1 MSKEKS
7 INEELLEIIKALSTK
22 VESLEK
28 AVYNKEN
35 LLMKSGFVVTNT
47 PTPAMVG
54 VVGTS
59 SNNVNN
65 SSNMEWSDIHK
76 MVSDLE
82 WFKCLKE

>member
-1 MSKEKS
+1 MSEEKS
-7 INEELLEIIKALSTK
+7 INEELLEIIKALSAK
-22 VESLEK
+22 VESLES

-35 LLMKSGFVVTNT
+35 LLMKSGFVVTDT

-59 SNNVNN
+59 VNNVNN
-65 SSNMEWSDIHK
+65 TNNMEWKDIHK

-82 WFKCLKE
+82 